1 MGLTRINHQFLR
13 VEHVLAKFWYFKT
26 DSLTIKYGGSSI
38 KHIHMINGIDH
49 KLWVGLTYLKHQ
61 NSSDIQLIYDVW
73 LMVRG
78 LYMFRLP
85 YMGRESQREAERKS
99 RKREREREKRP
110 FTKGIAPS
118 LLGISINQ
126 PATWQ
131 RVKLSKGRSKAGHV
145 VQKISSCCSKVM
157 SQF

>member
-99 RKREREREKRP
+99 RKRERE
-110 FTKGIAPS
+110 TTLYKGISTIPS
-118 LLGISINQ
+118 WNLYQ
-126 PATWQ
+126 PASNLAKSEIVQGAIQSWPCG
-131 RVKLSKGRSKAGHV
+131 SKD
-145 VQKISSCCSKVM
+145 
-157 SQF
+157 